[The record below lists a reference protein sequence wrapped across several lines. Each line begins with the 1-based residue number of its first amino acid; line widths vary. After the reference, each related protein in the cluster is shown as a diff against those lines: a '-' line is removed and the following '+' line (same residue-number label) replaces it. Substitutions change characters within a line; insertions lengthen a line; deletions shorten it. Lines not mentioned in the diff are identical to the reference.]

1 MKRRILLSCIALC
14 SVVMSVVAQRSYNF
28 NAVALNVDGLPESI
42 SGVTVNE
49 GAPGA
54 DGATTMGNA
63 IAKQNWDIVGFS
75 EDFDYHNDLVAP
87 LKNYFHVGTWR
98 GKIDIGLGD
107 ILVQNS
113 ADTDGLGLLVS
124 KRDGAGYTGETYVKW
139 NTYNGYTDQGADG
152 LIKKGFRYYAV
163 TIASGIVVDVYI
175 LHMDADSGEADINA
189 RNSQLTQLATYIK
202 NNKHGRPILIIG
214 DTNCRYTRDA
224 VKTNLI
230 DAINADSRL
239 TINDVWVEKVWGGEY
254 PELGADAMM
263 WTNAPYNNNTGEVV
277 DKIFYINDSQS
288 SLTIEANSYLH
299 DTSFGVSDHY
309 PVIANF
315 TITDPKGT
323 ATNSSS
329 WLVNGGV
336 IVENENMLDGCQ
348 VTDGTTYYIKNV
360 STGLY
365 LKSGATWGT
374 QACEGSAGMPVKF
387 TVLSDGK
394 YELSTIGTE
403 TFVSAIAT
411 PYMDVTRAA
420 AATRNESLSW
430 TLQEVANTKYQY
442 YLKISNTQALSS
454 TSEGA
459 NGNGDHVVKCMT
471 FNEDDDKQKW
481 VLLTEERMKEEM
493 ALATESK
500 PFDVTP
506 LLKAASFD
514 KMDIDNSYAS
524 TNWPGLTL
532 VHWENG
538 DVGGHNGCAQ
548 YVSTNALTVSQVL
561 KAMPAGTYTV
571 SFEGFYRAQAEKK
584 GGSNWRPTYTLT
596 EYTMDVPVSFGSG
609 KVNLKQNINLDID
622 GDARWAFLADDS
634 WLTTFSVTTTSTQNM
649 TFQIAKPA
657 FSSGDRNWNS
667 WIAIDNFAIIYKGD
681 GSEPENVLSVK
692 AIVGNYINTMAQKVA
707 KLNAKGQATYDITNV
722 IYRYN
727 NESLLSADGS
737 AEFAMIDAAYEIAL
751 AAHKQGIIE
760 EAMKSNGDVTTLIT
774 NPSFETGDL
783 TGWTIAHYSS
793 DTGVKDNLMV
803 DWQGNLPYQTQGV
816 DGSYLFNTW
825 EGGDCTCSLIYQDI
839 KGLRNGYYTLQAMVS
854 SWEDRGVYL
863 VGNNQHVGVATT
875 SGTGTFVNL
884 SLDFLV
890 KNGEAKIGAVGSNKD
905 GDFYYK
911 QGIFF
916 KVDNFRLAYKGEV
929 GEGRVKIAL
938 ADAKTKA
945 AGLNPT
951 SKAQFE
957 KAVAKYENATVT
969 GDGKTEETAIYDALK
984 SAIASQP
991 YANTDMTWLIT
1002 NPSFETGDWTGWTKP
1017 EAWDA
1022 VVLHATHGN
1031 APGNGEGQYV
1041 VNVWNDQ
1048 AGIEGSGIN
1057 KPTYQ
1062 TLKGLPNGR
1071 YRLTADV
1078 ASDGGNQVCLYA
1090 TGSQTVNGAA
1100 ASPENNWTFVK
1111 ASVEFEVTD
1120 NADVTIGAVGLRNG
1134 EFNAEG
1140 GNWYKCDNFRLT
1152 YLGHDLSLNETGNAG
1167 TINDW
1172 YTKVDVAR
1180 NITADKWS
1188 TFVVPFD
1195 MAKPEGW
1202 EVKALTSSEMTG
1214 ENILLEFTEVESIE
1228 AGVPYMI
1235 RKKEGDNVTT
1245 ISTTNVQVNTTLD
1258 TPPSTS
1264 HVEFVGVYEAG
1275 KIPAG
1280 AFFISNNQFWYAK
1293 DETNNIKAYRAY
1305 IQPKTANARAM
1316 NYRFDG
1322 EEGTTG
1328 IETEQADEEVTVVGI
1343 YTLGGVRLN
1352 DMQEGVNILQMSDGS
1367 TIKVVI
1373 K

>member
-1 MKRRILLSCIALC
+1 MKKRILLSCIALC
-14 SVVMSVVAQRSYNF
+14 SVVMSMMAQRSYTF
-28 NAVALNVDGLPESI
+28 NAVALNVDGLPEKI
-42 SGVTVNE
+42 SSVTVNE

-54 DGATTMGNA
+54 DGATTIGNA

-75 EDFDYHNDLVAP
+75 EDFDYHNNLVAP

-98 GKIDIGLGD
+98 GEIDLGLGD
-107 ILVQNS
+107 ILVQGS

-124 KRDGAGYTGETYVKW
+124 KRDGSGYTGETYVKW

-348 VTDGTTYYIKNV
+348 VTNGTTYYIKNV

-420 AATRNESLSW
+420 AAERNESLSW

-561 KAMPAGTYTV
+561 KSMPAGTYTV
-571 SFEGFYRAQAEKK
+571 SFEGFYRAQYKK
-584 GGSNWRPTYTLT
+584 KSYSTSFTDA
-596 EYTMDVPVSFGSG
+596 TMNVPVSFGSG
-609 KVNLKQNINLDID
+609 KVNLKQNTNLDID

-634 WLTTFSVTTTSTQNM
+634 WLTTFSVTTTSQGDM
-649 TFQIAKPA
+649 TFKIEKPKY
-657 FSSGDRNWNS
+657 SQNYSPKC
-667 WIAIDNFAIIYKGD
+667 WIAIDNFAIKYKGD
-681 GSEPENVLSVK
+681 GNEPENVLSVK

-707 KLNAKGQATYDITNV
+707 NLNAKGQATYDITNV

-751 AAHKQGIIE
+751 AAHNQGIIE
-760 EAMKSNGDVTTLIT
+760 EAMKGNGDVTALIT

-825 EGGDCTCSLIYQDI
+825 EGGNCTCSLIYQDI

-905 GDFYYK
+905 GGFYYK

-916 KVDNFRLAYKGEV
+916 KVDNFRLAYKGTV

-938 ADAKTKA
+938 ADAKAKA

-957 KAVAKYENATVT
+957 KAVAKYENASVS
-969 GDGKTEETAIYDALK
+969 GDGKAEETAIYNALK

-1017 EAWDA
+1017 TAWDA

-1041 VNVWNDQ
+1041 VNVWNDH
-1048 AGIEGSGIN
+1048 ADATNSGVN
-1057 KPTYQ
+1057 APVHQ

-1071 YRLTADV
+1071 YRLTADIT
-1078 ASDGGNQVCLYA
+1078 SDGGNPVAIYA
-1090 TGSQTVNGAA
+1090 TANNTTVNDTIQ
-1100 ASPENNWTFVK
+1100 PTNNWTFK
-1111 ASVEFEVTD
+1111 TKSIEFEVTG
-1120 NADVTIGAVGLRNG
+1120 NADVTIGAVGLREG
-1134 EFNAEG
+1134 VFNKDG
-1140 GNWYKCDNFRLT
+1140 GCWYKCDNFRLT
-1152 YLGHDLSLNETGNAG
+1152 YLGHKLSLNETGNAG
-1167 TINDW
+1167 DINDW
-1172 YTKVDVAR
+1172 YTSVNVLRTIKPGV
-1180 NITADKWS
+1180 WS

-1195 MAKPEGW
+1195 IPVSFLGEW
-1202 EVKALTSSEMTG
+1202 EIKELDSSESDG
-1214 ENILLEFTEVESIE
+1214 ENIVLTFRDAADGIK
-1228 AGVPYMI
+1228 AGVPYMV
-1235 RKKEGDNVTT
+1235 RNTTMKENLTSLGME
-1245 ISTTNVQVNTTLD
+1245 NVQVSTALSN
-1258 TPPSTS
+1258 PSTDD
-1264 HVEFVGVYEAG
+1264 VKFVGVYKAG
-1275 KIPAG
+1275 NIPAG
-1280 AFFISNNQFWYAK
+1280 AFFISNNVFYQAA
-1293 DETNNIKAYRAY
+1293 DNSNTIKAFRAY
-1305 IQPKTANARAM
+1305 FTTTTKAKALG
-1316 NYRFDG
+1316 YRFVG
-1322 EEGTTG
+1322 EEGTTA
-1328 IETEQADEEVTVVGI
+1328 IDNEQSADEVTVVAI
-1343 YTLGGVRLN
+1343 YTLGGVRIN

-1367 TIKVVI
+1367 VVKVVI